1 MSYNLF
7 DVADLQYALSFP
19 VARSQDYKK
28 QVSFILAQKNLGPKR
43 LAALPYLISTHGLR
57 NYGTFL
63 ADPDQWI
70 ANLRNP
76 AANFA
81 DQITGMVTEAKARVA
96 GRSRQRFLTPP
107 SFSGAT
113 PSASGSQAVG
123 CVSKN
128 IKIFLKKRM
137 RPNKKSWIKQNYIIN
152 FIFYVI
158 SCQIDLLTRRARER
172 SAGPG
177 ASKKARR

>member
-1 MSYNLF
+1 MLGVLRARVR
-7 DVADLQYALSFP
+7 VA
-19 VARSQDYKK
+19 ARSSLSLSTEVWSGAIKTVITNMKK
-28 QVSFILAQKNLGPKR
+28 QVSFILAQKDLGPKR

-96 GRSRQRFLTPP
+96 GRSRQSFLTPP
-107 SFSGAT
+107 SFSGAA

-123 CVSKN
+123 CVSKKHKN
-128 IKIFLKKRM
+128 ISEKEDATKQKIMDKTKLHH
-137 RPNKKSWIKQNYIIN
+137 
-152 FIFYVI
+152 
-158 SCQIDLLTRRARER
+158 
-172 SAGPG
+172 
-177 ASKKARR
+177 